1 MDTAPSPY
9 YRLAEEFA
17 LHTGRSIYLTGK
29 AGTGKTT
36 FLRRLR
42 SITRKQTAVVAPTGV
57 AAINAGGVTMH
68 SFFQLPFGP
77 FVPTPAGRNQLIGQ
91 LHMQAGRRK
100 VLQQLELL
108 VIDEVSMVRADT
120 LDMVDTILRHVRFRP
135 DEPFGGVQV
144 VFIGDLY
151 QLSPVVSDEEWR
163 ILAPYYP
170 TPYFF
175 HSQAVRQRPPVHIE
189 LDRIFR
195 QADGRFI
202 RLLNE
207 VRDNRLTPEGLDLL
221 RSRYDPAFT
230 PPEGDTY
237 VTLTTHNY
245 KADRINQA
253 ELAKLPGPA
262 ASFRAEVK
270 GEYPEKSYPAE
281 ATLELKTGAK
291 VMFLK
296 NDTETPRRYFNGKI
310 GVVEE
315 MDDDGITVRCPGDD
329 APILVQRDTWRN
341 IRYTTDP
348 ATRQIEEKEL
358 GTFTQYPL
366 RLAWA
371 ITIHKSQGLTFDKA
385 VIDAGD
391 AFAPGQ
397 VYVALSRCRSLEGLV
412 LHSPVSPQSLH
423 NDQAIVEH
431 ERQRPAISQLE
442 AQLEQSKNEYR
453 LELLNTL
460 FELGGL
466 EGHAARLQRLVA
478 GHTTFSP
485 GASAYADALTDEVR
499 PLRDIGAR
507 FRTQLHAILART
519 PVDEAYLQARIAAA
533 ADFFCGKLDTL
544 ADTLRRSDV
553 TTDSRDQAGEYEEE
567 MEALFTEAAQ
577 KRHLLAGL
585 KARFTVEDYY
595 RCRNDF
601 SMPPF
606 ALHAYAGHDQAK
618 PRAASR
624 HPGLYQALVRRR
636 RELCEPDGTP
646 IYLVAQTRTLLEM
659 ADYLPQTE
667 DELLRISGFGPA
679 KVKAY
684 GTAFLEVIHDYCL
697 EHGLGSLMH
706 EKEDKKP
713 KRERKPKAEKPPKV
727 PTRQRTL
734 ELYQQGKTPDEIA
747 AERGLAVSTIVG
759 HLAPHLGNE
768 VDIDDLIAPARRE
781 LALRLARE
789 QEEAG
794 QPPYAA
800 LKAQLSPVEYHAFLA
815 WRKRTPPPT
824 P

>member
-42 SITRKQTAVVAPTGV
+42 AVTRKQTAVVAPTGV

-77 FVPTPAGRNQLIGQ
+77 FVPTPEGRARLVGQ

-100 VLQQLELL
+100 VLRELELL

-245 KADRINQA
+245 KADRINQV

-315 MDDDGITVRCPGDD
+315 MDDDGITIRCPGDD
-329 APILVQRDTWRN
+329 APVLVQRDTWRN
-341 IRYTTDP
+341 IRYATDP

-412 LHSPVSPQSLH
+412 LHSRINPQSLH

-442 AQLEQSKNEYR
+442 AQLEQSKNAYR

-478 GHTTFSP
+478 EHTTFSP

-519 PVDEAYLQARIAAA
+519 PVDEAHLQARIAAA
-533 ADFFCGKLDTL
+533 SDFFCNKLCAAPRSPPT
-544 ADTLRRSDV
+544 AATRPGNTRR
-553 TTDSRDQAGEYEEE
+553 
-567 MEALFTEAAQ
+567 
-577 KRHLLAGL
+577 KW
-585 KARFTVEDYY
+585 
-595 RCRNDF
+595 
-601 SMPPF
+601 
-606 ALHAYAGHDQAK
+606 K
-618 PRAASR
+618 PSS
-624 HPGLYQALVRRR
+624 PRRR
-636 RELCEPDGTP
+636 RNATCSPGSRRASRWRITTGAGTTS
-646 IYLVAQTRTLLEM
+646 A
-659 ADYLPQTE
+659 
-667 DELLRISGFGPA
+667 
-679 KVKAY
+679 
-684 GTAFLEVIHDYCL
+684 C
-697 EHGLGSLMH
+697 
-706 EKEDKKP
+706 
-713 KRERKPKAEKPPKV
+713 PPSRC
-727 PTRQRTL
+727 T
-734 ELYQQGKTPDEIA
+734 
-747 AERGLAVSTIVG
+747 
-759 HLAPHLGNE
+759 
-768 VDIDDLIAPARRE
+768 
-781 LALRLARE
+781 
-789 QEEAG
+789 
-794 QPPYAA
+794 
-800 LKAQLSPVEYHAFLA
+800 
-815 WRKRTPPPT
+815 PT
-824 P
+824 PGTTRPSPAPPAAIPACTRPWCAAAANCASRTTRPSTSWRRRAPCSKWPTTCRRRSRNCCASAASAPPRSRPTAPPSSK

>member
-1 MDTAPSPY
+1 
-9 YRLAEEFA
+9 
-17 LHTGRSIYLTGK
+17 
-29 AGTGKTT
+29 
-36 FLRRLR
+36 
-42 SITRKQTAVVAPTGV
+42 
-57 AAINAGGVTMH
+57 
-68 SFFQLPFGP
+68 
-77 FVPTPAGRNQLIGQ
+77 
-91 LHMQAGRRK
+91 
-100 VLQQLELL
+100 
-108 VIDEVSMVRADT
+108 
-120 LDMVDTILRHVRFRP
+120 
-135 DEPFGGVQV
+135 
-144 VFIGDLY
+144 
-151 QLSPVVSDEEWR
+151 
-163 ILAPYYP
+163 
-170 TPYFF
+170 
-175 HSQAVRQRPPVHIE
+175 
-189 LDRIFR
+189 
-195 QADGRFI
+195 
-202 RLLNE
+202 
-207 VRDNRLTPEGLDLL
+207 
-221 RSRYDPAFT
+221 
-230 PPEGDTY
+230 
-237 VTLTTHNY
+237 
-245 KADRINQA
+245 
-253 ELAKLPGPA
+253 
-262 ASFRAEVK
+262 
-270 GEYPEKSYPAE
+270 
-281 ATLELKTGAK
+281 
-291 VMFLK
+291 MFLK

-412 LHSPVSPQSLH
+412 LHSRINPQSLH
-423 NDQAIVEH
+423 NDQAIVDH

-453 LELLNTL
+453 LLVLDTL

-466 EGHAARLQRLVA
+466 EGHAARVQRLVA

-485 GASAYADALTDEVR
+485 GASAYADTLTDEVR

-507 FRTQLHAILART
+507 FRMQLQVILSRR

-533 ADFFCGKLDTL
+533 ANFFCGRLDAL
-544 ADTLRRSDV
+544 MDTLRRSEV
-553 TTDSRDQAGEYEEE
+553 TSDSRDQAGEYEEE

-585 KARFTVEDYY
+585 KERFTVEDYY

-636 RELCEPDGTP
+636 RELCEPGDAP

-667 DELLRISGFGPA
+667 QELLRISGFGPA

-684 GTAFLEVIHDYCL
+684 GASFLEVIHDYSL
-697 EHGLGSLMH
+697 RHDLGSLMH
-706 EKEDKKP
+706 EKEEKKP
-713 KRERKPKAEKPPKV
+713 KRAKKPKVEKQPKV
-727 PTRQRTL
+727 PTRQYTL
-734 ELYQQGKTPDEIA
+734 ELYQQGKTVDEIA
-747 AERGLAVSTIVG
+747 AARGLTVSTIVG